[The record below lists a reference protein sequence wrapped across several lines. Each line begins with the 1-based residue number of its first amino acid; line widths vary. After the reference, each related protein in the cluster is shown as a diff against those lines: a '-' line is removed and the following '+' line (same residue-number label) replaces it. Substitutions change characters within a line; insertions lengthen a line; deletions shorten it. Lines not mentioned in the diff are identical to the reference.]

1 MINELQRILSFDYTI
16 TTNVIFTIVI
26 IITDCNFYVTNYFYI
41 TSILYLLLLI
51 IMCMNSNKYWMK
63 INR

>member
-51 IMCMNSNKYWMK
+51 IMCMNSNKY
-63 INR
+63 